1 MSEALYYSFK
11 RCDDFKHERAFGI
24 CSFTPG
30 QTDENHCQSIWLDDA
45 ETRQQQNIYLLR
57 TEKN

>member
-11 RCDDFKHERAFGI
+11 RYDDFKHERAFGI

-30 QTDENHCQSIWLDDA
+30 QTDENHCQSVWLDNA
-45 ETRQQQNIYLLR
+45 ETRQQQNIYLL
-57 TEKN
+57 